1 MSDRGSLFR
10 SSYRISEV
18 LAVRR
23 VWLAAESRRPPVIDR
38 TPTSNPAR
46 EPLHPV
52 RQNDRFS
59 ELSAD
64 RVFSL
69 QNRLLAVRNTRL
81 EKQSSIYSRQM
92 SKLNSLCFVRTGFNG
107 IPTRARHPSFP
118 RRPDTILAI
127 LSNVSRSGCFRAV
140 LK

>member
-1 MSDRGSLFR
+1 MRFPKDRG
-10 SSYRISEV
+10 
-18 LAVRR
+18 
-23 VWLAAESRRPPVIDR
+23 R
-38 TPTSNPAR
+38 T
-46 EPLHPV
+46 LV

-107 IPTRARHPSFP
+107 IPIRARHFSLVSPAAAHHFSYSRNCGSSFH
-118 RRPDTILAI
+118 LY
-127 LSNVSRSGCFRAV
+127 LF
-140 LK
+140 